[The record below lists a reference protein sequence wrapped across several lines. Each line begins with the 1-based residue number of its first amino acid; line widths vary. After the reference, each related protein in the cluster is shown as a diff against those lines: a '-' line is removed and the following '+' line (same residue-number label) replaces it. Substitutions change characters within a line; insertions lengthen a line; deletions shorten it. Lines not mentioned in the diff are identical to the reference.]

1 MGFGLLFIGYLLTFL
16 FSLNSFGFIFRL
28 LGYALMASSL
38 IRLRDY
44 EPRFKYPFCF
54 SFILILTSISDFISE
69 GAAKLDIVLPAFIS
83 SISAAVVWVELIA
96 SFAFNLTLL
105 YSIAVLAR
113 RLGLNKQSG
122 WSIRNMVPTGIYFI
136 LEIIGMGPLS
146 GNTSFIK
153 YFGLLSLII
162 MLVWIILNLVL
173 IFSCYM
179 YICPAGDEDMP
190 KKKTGIGFIDKIR
203 EESDR
208 RMENAKKET
217 TDYYVNKQTSKPK
230 GKKKNKK

>member
-38 IRLRDY
+38 IRLRDF
-44 EPRFKYPFCF
+44 EPRFTYPLCG
-54 SFILILTSISDFISE
+54 SFILILTGISDFISE
-69 GAAKLDIVLPAFIS
+69 GAAKLDIVLPAFMS
-83 SISAAVVWVELIA
+83 SISAVVIWVELIA
-96 SFAFNLTLL
+96 SVAFNLTLL
-105 YSIAVLAR
+105 YAIAALAR
-113 RLGLNKQSG
+113 RLGLNKQS
-122 WSIRNMVPTGIYFI
+122 SSAIRNMVPTGIYFI

-146 GNTSFIK
+146 GNASFIK
-153 YFGLLSLII
+153 YFGLISLLI
-162 MLVWIILNLVL
+162 MLVWIVLNLIL

-190 KKKTGIGFIDKIR
+190 KRKTGIGFIDKIR

-217 TDYYVNKQTSKPK
+217 TDYYINKQTSKQK
-230 GKKKNKK
+230 GYKKNKK